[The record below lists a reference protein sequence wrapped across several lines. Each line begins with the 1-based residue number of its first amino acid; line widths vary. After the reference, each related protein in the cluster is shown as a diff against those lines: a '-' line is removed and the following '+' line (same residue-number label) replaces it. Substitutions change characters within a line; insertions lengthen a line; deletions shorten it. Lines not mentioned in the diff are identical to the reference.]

1 MRWFAVALILIN
13 GALWLYGDKLG
24 PKPVAVVTERQALPR
39 VADLKPL
46 SPEVEPEATRE
57 DAALAEGEA
66 TQPAVD
72 VEAPPEREA
81 VPLNFCVRLGWFDSE
96 QSARQAYR
104 SLGRPG
110 TDYDVA
116 EEERELAPLHWVI
129 IPPQPED
136 RALDLFRDL
145 QQRGIDSYLVTRGE
159 NKNAISLGLFESRQ
173 AAENV
178 LAEKKRQN
186 LNAILANFPRNQ
198 LSYALVFEDQLVP
211 DSGAVGAAETDY
223 SENFDMV
230 EIRRCEGVATR
241 SENP

>member
-13 GALWLYGDKLG
+13 CALWLYGDKLG

-46 SPEVEPEATRE
+46 SPEADLEAAGN
-57 DAALAEGEA
+57 DVMLAEGEA
-66 TQPAVD
+66 AQAAVD
-72 VEAPPEREA
+72 VPPEREE
-81 VPLNFCVRLGWFDSE
+81 VPLSFCVRLGWFDSKE
-96 QSARQAYR
+96 GARKAYR

-110 TDYDVA
+110 TDYDVN

-136 RALDLFRDL
+136 RALDMFRNL
-145 QQRGIDSYLVTRGE
+145 QRRGIDSYLVTRGE

-211 DSGAVGAAETDY
+211 DSGAVGVAETDY

>member
-13 GALWLYGDKLG
+13 GALWLYGDKVG
-24 PKPVAVVTERQALPR
+24 PKSVAVVTERQALPR

-46 SPEVEPEATRE
+46 SPKADLEA
-57 DAALAEGEA
+57 DGDDVVLAEGEA
-66 TQPAVD
+66 VAPIVD
-72 VEAPPEREA
+72 VKASPEREA
-81 VPLNFCVRLGWFDSE
+81 VPLNFCIRLGWFDSE
-96 QSARQAYR
+96 QGAREAYR
-104 SLGRPG
+104 SLSRPG
-110 TDYDVA
+110 TDYDVVEA
-116 EEERELAPLHWVI
+116 EREVSPLHWVI

-136 RALDLFRDL
+136 RALDLFRNL

-178 LAEKKRQN
+178 LSEKKRQN

-230 EIRRCEGVATR
+230 EIKRCEGVATR

>member
-46 SPEVEPEATRE
+46 SPEADLEVAGN
-57 DAALAEGEA
+57 DVMLAEGEA
-66 TQPAVD
+66 AQAAVD
-72 VEAPPEREA
+72 VPPEREE
-81 VPLNFCVRLGWFDSE
+81 VPLSFCVRLGWFDSKE
-96 QSARQAYR
+96 GARKAYR

-110 TDYDVA
+110 TDYDVN

-136 RALDLFRDL
+136 RALDMFRNL
-145 QQRGIDSYLVTRGE
+145 QRRGIDSYLVTRGE
-159 NKNAISLGLFESRQ
+159 NKNAISLGLFESRR

-211 DSGAVGAAETDY
+211 DSGAVGVAETDY

>member
-46 SPEVEPEATRE
+46 SPEADLEAAGN
-57 DAALAEGEA
+57 DVMLAEGEA
-66 TQPAVD
+66 AQAAVD
-72 VEAPPEREA
+72 VPPEREE
-81 VPLNFCVRLGWFDSE
+81 VPLSFCVRLGWFDSKE
-96 QSARQAYR
+96 GARKAYR

-110 TDYDVA
+110 TDYDVN

-136 RALDLFRDL
+136 RALDMFRNL
-145 QQRGIDSYLVTRGE
+145 QRRGIDSYLVTRGE
-159 NKNAISLGLFESRQ
+159 NKNAISLGLFESRR

-211 DSGAVGAAETDY
+211 DSGAVGVAETDY

>member
-1 MRWFAVALILIN
+1 M
-13 GALWLYGDKLG
+13 
-24 PKPVAVVTERQALPR
+24 
-39 VADLKPL
+39 ADLKPL
-46 SPEVEPEATRE
+46 APKVDLEAAG
-57 DAALAEGEA
+57 DDGVLAEGEA
-66 TQPAVD
+66 VAPTVD

-81 VPLNFCVRLGWFDSE
+81 VPLNYCVRLGWFDSE
-96 QSARQAYR
+96 QGAQEAYR
-104 SLGRPG
+104 SLNRPG
-110 TDYDVA
+110 TAFDVVEA
-116 EEERELAPLHWVI
+116 EREVSPLHWVI

-136 RALDLFRDL
+136 RALDLFRNL

-198 LSYALVFEDQLVP
+198 LSYALVFEDQLVL
-211 DSGAVGAAETDY
+211 DSGAVGVAEADY

>member
-1 MRWFAVALILIN
+1 M
-13 GALWLYGDKLG
+13 
-24 PKPVAVVTERQALPR
+24 
-39 VADLKPL
+39 
-46 SPEVEPEATRE
+46 
-57 DAALAEGEA
+57 
-66 TQPAVD
+66 
-72 VEAPPEREA
+72 
-81 VPLNFCVRLGWFDSE
+81 
-96 QSARQAYR
+96 
-104 SLGRPG
+104 
-110 TDYDVA
+110 
-116 EEERELAPLHWVI
+116 I

-223 SENFDMV
+223 RENFDMV

>member
-46 SPEVEPEATRE
+46 SPEVEPEAARDDVT
-57 DAALAEGEA
+57 LAEGEA

-81 VPLNFCVRLGWFDSE
+81 VPLSFCVRLGWFDSE

-178 LAEKKRQN
+178 LAEKKTPESQCN
-186 LNAILANFPRNQ
+186 TGQ
-198 LSYALVFEDQLVP
+198 LPPKSAKLRARF
-211 DSGAVGAAETDY
+211 
-223 SENFDMV
+223 
-230 EIRRCEGVATR
+230 
-241 SENP
+241 